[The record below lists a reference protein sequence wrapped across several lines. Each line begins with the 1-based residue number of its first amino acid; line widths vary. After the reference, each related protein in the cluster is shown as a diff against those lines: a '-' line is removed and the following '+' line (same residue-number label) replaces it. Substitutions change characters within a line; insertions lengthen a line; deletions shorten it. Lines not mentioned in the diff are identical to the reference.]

1 MNNTYL
7 LLFIIV
13 ICWTIN
19 PYFKK
24 KGASKL
30 SSEEFMFFNHFL
42 CSILI
47 IIYFLY
53 LFYNNKCNINCIKKI
68 DNKEL
73 VYSIFGAFIT
83 VISSLLLIKLLKEN
97 DASYIIS
104 QIQPLV
110 ILLTIIVGYLIFHE
124 ALNKNKLI
132 GGLIII
138 LGLIIINKKN

>member
-7 LLFIIV
+7 LLFLIV
-13 ICWTIN
+13 ICWTVN
-19 PYFKK
+19 PFFKK
-24 KGASKL
+24 KGATKL
-30 SSEEFMFFNHFL
+30 SSQEFMFFNHFL

-47 IIYFLY
+47 ICYFLY
-53 LFYNNKCNINCIKKI
+53 LLYKNECDINCLKKI
-68 DNKEL
+68 DRKEL
-73 VYSIFGAFIT
+73 AYSVIGAIIT

-110 ILLTIIVGYLIFHE
+110 ILLTIIVGYFIFHE
-124 ALNKNKLI
+124 TLNINKII